1 MIIGK
6 YDIAPGSG
14 SNASKGSTSV
24 AGGGGAGASVD
35 LTPLTDKIAVLEQ
48 KVSSLEAQLSRVQ
61 SVLSGLDGRF
71 LSKLGDRSEYSYAL
85 GALYTDFIQSE
96 LYTRGVGFRVSGSA
110 TAAVEDKYNLIV
122 KDVGLTTVTW
132 NTIQDD
138 EMTIVTANTD
148 EATAQLNTSSYV
160 SIGAPATSG
169 YLLLDCGAQLTNERC
184 FTTIAKKVMYSTR
197 RRINNDWIITP
208 YEEAETDS
216 NGNFIIHFS
225 AASAE
230 SVGVSIRFSYIYSFR
245 KYGNINSGSYRLYI
259 RGTDPANNQT
269 ECFAAAV
276 KSATLNASGVTV
288 MQGLKGARITCDG
301 VQTTNDG
308 GTTWT

>member
-6 YDIAPGSG
+6 YNIAPGSG

-24 AGGGGAGASVD
+24 AGGGGVGASVD

-48 KVSSLEAQLSRVQ
+48 KVSSLETQLSRVQ
-61 SVLSGLDGRF
+61 SVLAGLDGRF

-96 LYTRGVGFRVSGSA
+96 LYTRGVGFRISGSP

-132 NTIQDD
+132 STVQDAD
-138 EMTIVTANTD
+138 VTIVNTNTD

-169 YLLLDCGAQLTNERC
+169 YLLLDCGATLTNERC
-184 FTTIAKKVMYSTR
+184 FTTIAKKVIYSTR
-197 RRINNDWIITP
+197 RIINNKLIITP

-216 NGNFIIHFS
+216 NGNFIIHFEAGGDS
-225 AASAE
+225 I
-230 SVGVSIRFSYIYSFR
+230 GVSIHFTYTYSFR
-245 KYGNINSGSYRLYI
+245 KYGNVTSGTYRLYI
-259 RGTDPANNQT
+259 RGTDPSNNQT

-308 GTTWT
+308 GTTWI